1 MEPRGKRGE
10 NANPQ
15 ARVPYER
22 PELKQAGMLRDV
34 TAQTPS
40 TDFG

>member
-1 MEPRGKRGE
+1 MEEESKRGE

-15 ARVPYER
+15 PRVPYKR
-22 PELKQAGMLRDV
+22 PELKRAGMLRDV